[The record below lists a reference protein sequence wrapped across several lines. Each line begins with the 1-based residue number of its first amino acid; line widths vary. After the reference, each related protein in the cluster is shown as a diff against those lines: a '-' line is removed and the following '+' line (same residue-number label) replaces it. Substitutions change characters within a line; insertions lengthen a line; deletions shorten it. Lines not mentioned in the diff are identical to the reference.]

1 MARKK
6 RRLLLFIILFLL
18 VAGAVLFFF
27 HDPILT
33 GVANFLIV
41 DDAVEKADIIEV
53 LAGSSAMR
61 SQKAAELFFQNAA
74 PKIVLTKMRPVHND
88 LELRRYG
95 IRLLEN
101 HEEAMGVLKALKVP
115 DTAIEIVDGYN
126 DSTVDEARRIKDY
139 ALQKAVKRVIVVT
152 SSYHSRRSR
161 LIFRRVFKGTGI
173 QVSLRPAPEYSGFG
187 TQKWWRSRT
196 EAKVV
201 LLEYQKLVYYALR
214 YW

>member
-6 RRLLLFIILFLL
+6 RKLLLFFILLVL
-18 VAGAVLFFF
+18 VAGAVLFVLR
-27 HDPILT
+27 DPLLT
-33 GVANFLIV
+33 GVGNFLMV

-61 SQKAAELFFQNAA
+61 SQKAAELFFQDVA
-74 PKIVLTKMRPVHND
+74 PKIVLTKMQPVHND

-115 DTAIEIVDGYN
+115 DAAIEVVDGYN
-126 DSTVDEARRIKDY
+126 ESTVDEARRIKDY
-139 ALQKAVKRVIVVT
+139 ALQKGVKSVIVVT

-173 QVSLRPAPEYSGFG
+173 QVSLRRAPEHHFSA
-187 TQKWWRSRT
+187 QKWWANR
-196 EAKVV
+196 EAAKAVF
-201 LLEYQKLVYYALR
+201 LEYQKLLYYALR

>member
-6 RRLLLFIILFLL
+6 RKLLLFFILLLL
-18 VAGAVLFFF
+18 VAGAVLFVLR
-27 HDPILT
+27 DPLLT
-33 GVANFLIV
+33 GIANFLMV

-61 SQKAAELFFQNAA
+61 RQKAAELFFQNVA
-74 PKIVLTKMRPVHND
+74 PKIVLTKMQPVHNE

-115 DTAIEIVDGYN
+115 DAAIEVVDGYN
-126 DSTVDEARRIKDY
+126 ESTVDEARRIKDY
-139 ALQKAVKRVIVVT
+139 ALQKGVKSVIVVT

-173 QVSLRPAPEYSGFG
+173 QVSLRRAAEHHFG
-187 TQKWWRSRT
+187 G
-196 EAKVV
+196 
-201 LLEYQKLVYYALR
+201 
-214 YW
+214 

>member
-6 RRLLLFIILFLL
+6 RKLLLFFVLFLL
-18 VAGAVLFFF
+18 VAGAVLFFLR
-27 HDPILT
+27 DPILT
-33 GVANFLIV
+33 RIGNFLIV

-61 SQKAAELFFQNAA
+61 SQKAAELFFKNVA
-74 PKIVLTKMRPVHND
+74 PKIVLTKMQPVHND
-88 LELRRYG
+88 LELRHYG

-101 HEEAMGVLKALKVP
+101 HEEALEVLKALKVP
-115 DTAIEIVDGYN
+115 VAAIEIVDGYN
-126 DSTVDEARRIKDY
+126 ESTVDEARRIKDY
-139 ALQKAVKRVIVVT
+139 AVQRGMNRVIVVT

-173 QVSLRPAPEYSGFG
+173 QVSLRPAPEHSHFG
-187 TQKWWRSRT
+187 AQKWWRSREET
-196 EAKVV
+196 KAVF
-201 LLEYQKLVYYALR
+201 LEYQKLVYYSLR